1 MDLGASISGLW
12 IQDWSGKVQ
21 TPFGKR
27 VFWNWRW
34 NETWYPNLDNVIKD
48 LQSSY
53 NIRVTGYITGHLN
66 TNGDIYKLNETEPL
80 WLTDDNGNTIIQDY
94 GSFDVSI

>member
-1 MDLGASISGLW
+1 M
-12 IQDWSGKVQ
+12 Q

-66 TNGDIYKLNETEPL
+66 TNGDIYKQNETEPL
-80 WLTDDNGNTIIQDY
+80 WLTDGNGNTIIQDY